1 MSFSRSKNLLTGAV
15 FLGALALL
23 SQVASAVVA
32 PSTFSSAIQ
41 VQGEDPGTEFD
52 DWAGIPI
59 AITDPADNAGG
70 LDINTVQIAN
80 DNDHIYIRATLHTTS
95 AVSLVNFSLAFDTD
109 QDLATG
115 FDLFGLGVVGSEHGY
130 QSDFPYQQ
138 ATDVFNTGVEGV
150 SDFGGDFI
158 GLGVTF
164 PFFDGGPPAGTQME
178 WAIPRS
184 LAAGP
189 TLPGTPVFTG
199 DSFDF
204 TLWTD
209 EGLGDI
215 TAESISYTLAT
226 APVTGGDFDGDL
238 DVDGADFLKWQRDL
252 GDATSLA
259 EWQTG
264 YGPGAS
270 TSLSAVPEPTSL
282 LLASFGLTALALRR
296 RRA

>member
-1 MSFSRSKNLLTGAV
+1 MSFSRSKNMLTGAV

-80 DNDHIYIRATLHTTS
+80 DNDHIYIRATLHTTTP
-95 AVSLVNFSLAFDTD
+95 VSLVNFSLAFDTD

-199 DSFDF
+199 NSFDF

-209 EGLGDI
+209 DGLGDI

-259 EWQTG
+259 DWQTG
-264 YGPGAS
+264 YGPSAS

-282 LLASFGLTALALRR
+282 LLASLGLTALALRR